1 MKPEEIMIGDWV
13 NFLIDITGGETEY
26 DSQTTEYQPMQI
38 VSISAWVN
46 NDGEVESAE
55 GVIND
60 IDQVKPISLTPEILE
75 KNGFTGGEYKSWTGD
90 VWYLEEEGFRKIG
103 LTMSRKE
110 STLWGEKIKPLYP
123 DSIGHKF
130 VVPNIKF
137 VHQLQHALR
146 LCGIDK
152 EITI

>member
-1 MKPEEIMIGDWV
+1 MRPRELMIGDYV
-13 NFLIDITGGETEY
+13 IRKNVPNEILIVDTIDSIRDIVYLDLDGLGITEKI
-26 DSQTTEYQPMQI
+26 ENI
-38 VSISAWVN
+38 
-46 NDGEVESAE
+46 E
-55 GVIND
+55 
-60 IDQVKPISLTPEILE
+60 PIPLTREILE

-110 STLWGEKIKPLYP
+110 SILWGEKIKPLYP

-130 VVPNIKF
+130 AVPNIKF

-146 LCGIDK
+146 LCGINK
-152 EITI
+152 EIEI

>member
-1 MKPEEIMIGDWV
+1 MRPRELMIGDYV
-13 NFLIDITGGETEY
+13 IRKNVPNEILIVDTIDSIRDIVYLDLDGLGITEKI
-26 DSQTTEYQPMQI
+26 ENI
-38 VSISAWVN
+38 
-46 NDGEVESAE
+46 E
-55 GVIND
+55 
-60 IDQVKPISLTPEILE
+60 PIPLTAEILE

-130 VVPNIKF
+130 AVPNIKF
-137 VHQLQHALR
+137 VHQLQHSLR
-146 LCGIDK
+146 LCGINK
-152 EITI
+152 EIEI